1 MDNANERVSLQFQ
14 NSVTGQGK
22 LDKYEQR
29 LLSLK
34 KIIETFPKSLNWD
47 LGGNDYTKTLQ
58 KTNDLLINLNKNMSS
73 FKRSTTSALGNIKKP
88 IQETNKEIQN
98 ISSNL
103 KPVNKDL
110 EQISKTTKIAFS
122 YTAIREFTRALSR
135 AFKVLSSF
143 ATKSSD
149 YLENINLFQVAFD
162 NSYNSAER
170 FINKLNEM
178 YGLDE
183 SWLTRTVGIFKQ
195 LSNAMNLSAEQGTR
209 LSTLLTQMSIDIS
222 SLYNIDIERASSTLQ
237 SALAGQT
244 KPIRGA
250 TGGDITQNTLQ
261 QTLDELNINAQI
273 TNLSYAEKRLITIV
287 SLTRQLSEAT
297 NDFGRT
303 IESPANQMRILSE
316 QWERLTRAIGNVFM
330 PILAQVLP
338 WLNAIL
344 MVLTEIINAVATL
357 FGYNSED
364 YDYFGGVADSVLE
377 LEDSLNGASSS
388 VEKLKQ
394 GLRSFDK
401 LNNITTPTSGGV
413 SVGAS
418 GGGINPDIWNAFN
431 DAYEDYNNKLDDVQ
445 MKATKIRDA
454 IMEWLGFTKQI
465 DEETGD
471 VSFKFDHITS
481 GTVLGALAV
490 GGIIYSGVKGIANFL
505 KRIGLLKFVNFTGLV
520 NAIKGLNFK
529 NFGLAGLALSVAG
542 AYDVLY
548 EIGEGAKTANDSV
561 LGLISSLGGAIASG
575 ALFGSKFG
583 LYGTAIGAFT
593 GLVLGLTSALT
604 GYIDGVNN
612 LEVNTKVF
620 DDQGISIETLTGKYE
635 KFFENSILWVE
646 DLDGLKAKYDETSS
660 SLSNA
665 KDEVTLFQEELMRQD
680 ETISQTQLEELN
692 VKYDNLIQKTKDAT
706 QASLDYEIGLINA
719 YQNVSNGS
727 TESTAEQ
734 IANLEALKLAQQGY
748 EIDYI
753 EQQQKL
759 AYEYLTGQKSLSEY
773 NKALSEL
780 DIRYGYAYD
789 SSFDATGAIGNF
801 NKALSEINYKNIENA
816 GSAMSSASDIFNNS
830 VDTLNEHKETID
842 TYFDNLISSQQT
854 IIENYDKQIA
864 KGKTLDDYEQD
875 RYETAKGL
883 IETYKIEHEKAIALV
898 DNSIETISS
907 SYKGFLAGV
916 YADLV
921 KDGAQTSNEF
931 NAVITGIE
939 EDLKKLKD
947 FDMSGFGKEMFDS
960 MIDSITKNEKSSL
973 PALADR
979 FSKYGINAGDE
990 FANALQE
997 SLEDDNTFGN
1007 IEKSAEGLGESAPS
1021 GFRKGV
1027 DNYLGKFGA
1036 GGDEIAK
1043 VCIEG
1048 ARTELDSHSP
1058 SKVFEKIGE
1067 DTVQGYINGIENST
1081 RVVNDTI
1088 KNLLNSIQEQFNT
1101 INFEIKISTSVEK
1114 SFNSI
1119 LSKLETFI
1127 NKFRSGIN
1135 SLLYN
1140 MTKSMN
1146 NVTVG
1151 NDNKLYYQSM
1161 PYISVP
1167 RFEKGLDFV
1176 PHDYFPAYLDYGE
1189 RVLTKEENQ
1198 DYMNSQFNNQ
1208 NYSQNKTSFN
1218 PTFIIQVGDKEIAK
1232 MVLND
1237 LQDMAKSNGK
1247 PITIR

>member
-1 MDNANERVSLQFQ
+1 
-14 NSVTGQGK
+14 
-22 LDKYEQR
+22 
-29 LLSLK
+29 
-34 KIIETFPKSLNWD
+34 
-47 LGGNDYTKTLQ
+47 
-58 KTNDLLINLNKNMSS
+58 
-73 FKRSTTSALGNIKKP
+73 
-88 IQETNKEIQN
+88 
-98 ISSNL
+98 
-103 KPVNKDL
+103 
-110 EQISKTTKIAFS
+110 
-122 YTAIREFTRALSR
+122 
-135 AFKVLSSF
+135 
-143 ATKSSD
+143 
-149 YLENINLFQVAFD
+149 
-162 NSYNSAER
+162 
-170 FINKLNEM
+170 
-178 YGLDE
+178 
-183 SWLTRTVGIFKQ
+183 
-195 LSNAMNLSAEQGTR
+195 
-209 LSTLLTQMSIDIS
+209 
-222 SLYNIDIERASSTLQ
+222 
-237 SALAGQT
+237 
-244 KPIRGA
+244 
-250 TGGDITQNTLQ
+250 
-261 QTLDELNINAQI
+261 
-273 TNLSYAEKRLITIV
+273 
-287 SLTRQLSEAT
+287 
-297 NDFGRT
+297 
-303 IESPANQMRILSE
+303 MRILSE

-357 FGYNSED
+357 FGYNTED

-377 LEDSLNGASSS
+377 LEDSLNGATSS
-388 VEKLKQ
+388 VEDLKQ

-401 LNNITTPTSGGV
+401 LNNITTPASGGV
-413 SVGAS
+413 SVGAG

-431 DAYEDYNNKLDDVQ
+431 EAYEDYNNKLDDVQ
-445 MKATKIRDA
+445 MKATKIRDNV
-454 IMEWLGFTKQI
+454 MEWLGFTKQI

-593 GLVLGLTSALT
+593 GLVLGLTGALT

-665 KDEVTLFQEELMRQD
+665 KDELTLFQEELMRQD
-680 ETISQTQLEELN
+680 ETISQTQIQELN
-692 VKYDNLIQKTKDAT
+692 VKYENLIDKTKEAT
-706 QASLDYEIGLINA
+706 RASLDYEIGLIKAFDNTA
-719 YQNVSNGS
+719 NSS
-727 TESTAEQ
+727 SESTAKQ
-734 IANLEALKLAQQGY
+734 IADLEALKLAQQGY

-753 EQQQKL
+753 KQQQNL
-759 AYEYLTGQKSLSEY
+759 AIEYYTGQKTLSEY
-773 NKALSEL
+773 NQALSNL
-780 DIRYGYAYD
+780 DVLYGYAYD
-789 SSFDATGAIGNF
+789 SSFNATGAIENF
-801 NKALSEINYKNIENA
+801 NKALGEINYENISELETAIGNV
-816 GSAMSSASDIFNNS
+816 SEKFNS
-830 VDTLNEHKETID
+830 TLDTLNQEKENIN
-842 TYFDNLISSQQT
+842 TYYDEQIKDQQT
-854 IIENYDKQIA
+854 IIDNYDKQIE
-864 KGKTLDDYEQD
+864 KGKTLSEYEQG
-875 RYETAKGL
+875 RYDIAKEL
-883 IETYKIEHEKAIALV
+883 IETYTENQKTAIEGV
-898 DNSIETISS
+898 DQTIQTISE

-916 YADLV
+916 YADLIS
-921 KDGAQTSNEF
+921 DGAQTSSEF
-931 NAVITGIE
+931 NTVITGIE
-939 EDLKKLKD
+939 EDLKNLKNI
-947 FDMSGFGKEMFDS
+947 DMSGFGKEMFDS

-1058 SKVFEKIGE
+1058 SKVFEEIGE

-1088 KNLLNSIQEQFNT
+1088 KNLLNSIQEQFNA